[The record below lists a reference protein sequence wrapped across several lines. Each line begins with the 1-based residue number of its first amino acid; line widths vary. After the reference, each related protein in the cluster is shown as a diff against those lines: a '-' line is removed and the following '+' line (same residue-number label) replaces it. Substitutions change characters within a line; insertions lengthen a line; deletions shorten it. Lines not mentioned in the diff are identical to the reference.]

1 MKARTPVKIA
11 VVIPKYGLVG
21 GGEKFALELT
31 ERIARDFPCEMHVF
45 ANRWQRHSDR
55 VRFHKVPIITF
66 PKYLTTV
73 SFAWFAKRGME
84 RVGFDLI
91 HAHDRVF
98 DADIVSLHSIP
109 HRLWVRDVRKKRFPS
124 LFDRAT
130 IAVERTM
137 VLNND
142 RALFLPVSGL
152 ARDRFIAEF
161 PHCAGRVEVL
171 NPGVDM
177 AGFDRLNRT
186 RCREKIRK
194 PLGFQ
199 ENDVVILFVGMNF
212 ELKGLDPLIAALG
225 RIKSMS
231 APAPLKLLVVGKGNQ
246 NRYQKMARDAGVGE
260 DVCFAGVRTEAMEE
274 FYLAADFYAM
284 LSAFDTFGMTVLEA
298 MAAALPVLVTPN
310 VGARDLVQD
319 GVSGY
324 IVDRESIDAVSR
336 GMLMLLDPDR
346 RAALGTNARQVAQH
360 HTWDAMAQRVMVLYE
375 RILAGKRDGREGPP
389 GKDNH

>member
-1 MKARTPVKIA
+1 LIIPVKIA

-31 ERIARDFPCEMHVF
+31 ERIARSFPCEMHVF

-55 VRFHKVPIITF
+55 IRFHKVPLISF
-66 PKYLTTV
+66 PKHLTTV
-73 SFAWFAKRGME
+73 SFAWFAKRCME
-84 RVGFDLI
+84 RIGFDLI

-130 IAVERTM
+130 VAVERAM

-142 RALFLPVSGL
+142 RALFLPVSGI
-152 ARDRFIAEF
+152 ARDRFVAEF
-161 PHCAGRVEVL
+161 PHCAGRVEIL
-171 NPGVDM
+171 HPGVDM
-177 AGFDRLNRT
+177 AGFDRLDRT
-186 RCREKIRK
+186 RCRENIRRQF
-194 PLGFQ
+194 GFQ
-199 ENDVVILFVGMNF
+199 ENDAVLLFVGMNF

-231 APAPLKLLVVGKGNQ
+231 TPAPLKLLVVGKGNQ
-246 NRYQKMARDAGVGE
+246 NRYRKMARDAGVGE

-274 FYLAADFYAM
+274 VYLAADFYAM

-319 GVSGY
+319 GVNGY
-324 IVDRESIDAVSR
+324 IVDREDIDAVSR
-336 GMLMLLDPDR
+336 SILMLLDPDR
-346 RAALGTNARQVAQH
+346 RAALGANARQVAQH
-360 HTWDAMAQRVMVLYE
+360 HGWDAMAQRVMVLYE
-375 RILAGKRDGREGPP
+375 RILAGKRDGQEGPSR
-389 GKDNH
+389 KDNH